1 MVGGVP
7 VLKRWSIVPGFV
19 LLWVF
24 LTIYVLC
31 SLSVINRRRKRSE
44 VDLPNTGSWEDQDEY
59 DDAD

>member
-7 VLKRWSIVPGFV
+7 VLNRWSIVPGFV

-31 SLSVINRRRKRSE
+31 TLRVIKRRRQAW
-44 VDLPNTGSWEDQDEY
+44 VWEDEDEC
-59 DDAD
+59 D